1 MSWGDAM
8 PTNKSHII
16 CILHILQKYSDENHI
31 LPMREIISKM
41 KVIYGIT
48 IDRRTVYGL
57 IDELNLLDYDI
68 STYQENNV
76 GYYLRSRTFEPSEV
90 RLLTDRVYS
99 MGFIPQKQADSLIDK
114 LQSTLSTYNRRR
126 YRHIRAARIQK
137 QENAELFWTIEQ
149 LDEAIEKDYM
159 VMFDYYD
166 YQVDKTLV
174 PRRDKKYLVNP
185 YQMVC
190 ANEKYYLVCN
200 YDKYENIS
208 HYRIDLMKNLEIV
221 PQKRKP
227 LPKDFNLNEYSD
239 SLVYMFDGKR
249 EEVEIICDNIM
260 AGEVIERF
268 GMDVRMVRID
278 ENQFRL
284 CLNAPPLGLKFWAL
298 QYLPY
303 CEVVR
308 PLWLRDEI
316 KKSIKMNRY
325 GD

>member
-159 VMFDYYD
+159 VIFDYYD
-166 YQVDKTLV
+166 YQVDKTLA

-221 PQKRKP
+221 PRKRKP

-249 EEVEIICDNIM
+249 EDVEIICDNLM

>member
-1 MSWGDAM
+1 M

-16 CILHILQKYSDENHI
+16 CILHILQEYSDENHI
-31 LPMREIISKM
+31 IPMREIISKM
-41 KVIYGIT
+41 RAMYGIT

-68 STYQENNV
+68 STYQENNI
-76 GYYLRSRTFEPSEV
+76 GYYLRSRVLEPSEV

-99 MGFIPQKQADSLIDK
+99 MGFIPQKQADSIIDK
-114 LQSTLSTYNRRR
+114 LQSTQSIHNRRR

-137 QENAELFWTIEQ
+137 QENVELFWTIEQ

-166 YQVDKTLV
+166 YQADKTLV

-200 YDKYENIS
+200 YDKYDNIS

-221 PQKRKP
+221 SRKRKP
-227 LPKDFNLNEYSD
+227 LPKDFNLKEYSN

-249 EEVEIICDNIM
+249 EEVEIICDNLM

-278 ENQFRL
+278 EKRFRL

-298 QYLPY
+298 QYIQY
-303 CEVVR
+303 CEIVR

-316 KKSIKMNRY
+316 KRSIKMNRY

>member
-114 LQSTLSTYNRRR
+114 LQSALSTYNRRR
-126 YRHIRAARIQK
+126 YRHIRAARIPKQK
-137 QENAELFWTIEQ
+137 NAELFWTIEQ

-166 YQVDKTLV
+166 YQVDKTLA